1 MPYFDTH
8 THLTDDRFNEDRT
21 ALLEE
26 LPKRGIAYALDVACD
41 IKDFPKT
48 RALTEAYPWIY
59 GAYGIHPH
67 YAAEV
72 PDHYLSIVRD
82 ALSSDPKARALGEI
96 GLDYYYDFAPKESQK
111 RVFAEQLELAKE
123 MKLPVV
129 LHIRDAFGDC
139 MDILRAH
146 KNGLYGVMHCF
157 SGSAEIARECVDLG
171 LHIAF
176 GGAVTFKNAKKPL
189 EAAAAV
195 PVERLLL
202 ETDCPYMTPVPYR
215 GKRND
220 PSYIPLVAEKLA
232 PLYGMTQDALMH
244 QTKENAMKLFSVSS
258 V

>member
-1 MPYFDTH
+1 MFYFDTH
-8 THLTDDRFNEDRT
+8 THLTDDRYNADRA

-26 LPKRGIAYALDVACD
+26 LPKRGLAYALDVACD

-48 RALTEAYPWIY
+48 RALTEAYPYIY
-59 GAYGIHPH
+59 SAYGIHPH

-72 PDHYLSIVRD
+72 PENYLTVVRD
-82 ALSSDPKARALGEI
+82 ALASDPKARALGEI
-96 GLDYYYDFAPKESQK
+96 GLDYYYDFAPKDAQK

-129 LHIRDAFGDC
+129 LHVRDAFGDC
-139 MDILRAH
+139 MEILRAH
-146 KNGLYGVMHCF
+146 KSGLYGVMHCF
-157 SGSAEIARECVDLG
+157 SGSAEIARECMELG

-176 GGAVTFKNAKKPL
+176 GGAVTFKNAKKPI

-195 PVERLLL
+195 PLDLLLL

-220 PSYIPLVAEKLA
+220 PSFIPFVAEKLA
-232 PLYGMTQDALMH
+232 PIYGMEPEALMER
-244 QTKENAMKLFSVSS
+244 TADNAKKLFRID
-258 V
+258 